1 MQRFRNKIVKY
12 LDFYRAF
19 SGLGCFDVNQV
30 RMVQPDFDRNALTRW
45 LASGYI
51 VQLKNGLYAFKEWT
65 ALPGTDLIAANLM
78 YRPSYVSLY
87 SALSHY
93 GMIPEFIAH
102 TTSVTTL
109 KTASFSNEMGN
120 FDYRHIKPDL
130 FWGYHMIDSTNQRK
144 ILIALPEKAL
154 LDLLYLTPSLK
165 SEDDMLQLRLDEDYM
180 KSDFDLEQAQ
190 KFLGRF
196 NSQALSHRF
205 NLLQKVYLND

>member
-1 MQRFRNKIVKY
+1 MKY
-12 LDFYRAF
+12 LDFYRTF
-19 SGLGCFDVNQV
+19 SALGCFDINQV
-30 RMVQPDFDRNALTRW
+30 RMVQSGFDRSALTRW
-45 LASGYI
+45 EANGYI

-65 ALPGTDLIAANLM
+65 TLPGTDQIVANLM
-78 YRPSYVSLY
+78 YRPSYISLY
-87 SALSHY
+87 SALAHY
-93 GMIPEFIAH
+93 GMIPEFVAR

-109 KTASFSNEMGN
+109 KTASFCNEMGT

-130 FWGYHMIDSTNQRK
+130 FWGYHMIDSINQRK

-180 KSDFDLEQAQ
+180 TSDFGLDQARQFLE
-190 KFLGRF
+190 RF
-196 NSQALSHRF
+196 NSHALNYRF

>member
-12 LDFYRAF
+12 LDFYRNF

-30 RMVQPDFDRNALTRW
+30 RMLQPGFDRNALTRW
-45 LASGYI
+45 VASDYI
-51 VQLKNGLYAFKEWT
+51 IQLKNRLYAFKEWT
-65 ALPGTDLIAANLM
+65 KLPGSDLIIANLM

-93 GMIPEFIAH
+93 GMIPEYIAH

-109 KTASFSNEMGN
+109 KTASFSNDMGN

-130 FWGYHMIDSTNQRK
+130 FWGYHMVDSINQRK

-165 SEDDMLQLRLDEDYM
+165 NEEDMQQLRLDEDYM
-180 KSDFDLEQAQ
+180 TNDFDSEKAQLFLE
-190 KFLGRF
+190 RF
-196 NSQALSHRF
+196 NSKALNQRYY
-205 NLLQKVYLND
+205 LLQKIYLND

>member
-1 MQRFRNKIVKY
+1 MQCFRNKIVKY
-12 LDFYRAF
+12 LDFYRTF
-19 SGLGCFDVNQV
+19 SRLGCFDVNQV
-30 RMVQPDFDRNALTRW
+30 RMLQPGFDRNALTRW
-45 LASGYI
+45 MASDYI
-51 VQLKNGLYAFKEWT
+51 IQLKNRLYAFKEWT
-65 ALPGTDLIAANLM
+65 KLPGTDLIVANLM

-93 GMIPEFIAH
+93 GMIPEYIAH

-109 KTASFSNEMGN
+109 KTASFSNDMGT

-130 FWGYHMIDSTNQRK
+130 FWGYHVVDSINQRK

-165 SEDDMLQLRLDEDYM
+165 SEDDMLHLRLDEDYM
-180 KSDFDLEQAQ
+180 TTDFNLGLALSFLE
-190 KFLGRF
+190 RF
-196 NSQALSHRF
+196 NNQALTHRF

>member
-1 MQRFRNKIVKY
+1 MRY
-12 LDFYRAF
+12 LDFYRTF

-30 RMVQPDFDRNALTRW
+30 RMVQPDFDRSALTRW
-45 LASGYI
+45 MAQGYI
-51 VQLKNGLYAFKEWT
+51 IQLKNGFYAFMEWT
-65 ALPGTDLIAANLM
+65 MMPGADQIVANQM
-78 YRPSYVSLY
+78 YRPSYISLY
-87 SALSHY
+87 SALAFY
-93 GMIPEFIAH
+93 GMIPEFVAH

-109 KTASFSNEMGN
+109 KTASFSNEMGA

-130 FWGYHMIDSTNQRK
+130 FWGYHMIDSINQRK

-180 KSDFDLEQAQ
+180 TNEFDWVQARLFLERFKS
-190 KFLGRF
+190 K
-196 NSQALSHRF
+196 ALDNRF

>member
-1 MQRFRNKIVKY
+1 MQRFRNKTVRY
-12 LDFYRAF
+12 LDFHRAF
-19 SGLGCFDVNQV
+19 SYLGCFDVNQV
-30 RMVQPDFDRNALTRW
+30 RMVQPDFDRSALTRW
-45 LASGYI
+45 LANGYI

-65 ALPGTDLIAANLM
+65 KLPGTDLIVANLM

-93 GMIPEFIAH
+93 GMIPEFIAR

-109 KTASFSNEMGN
+109 KTAAFSNEMGN
-120 FDYRHIKPDL
+120 FDYRHVKPDL
-130 FWGYHMIDSTNQRK
+130 MWGYHIIDSTNQRK

-180 KSDFDLEQAQ
+180 SNEFDLEKAQ
-190 KFLGRF
+190 LFLERF
-196 NSQALSHRF
+196 DSKTLSHRF

>member
-12 LDFYRAF
+12 LDFYRTF

-30 RMVQPDFDRNALTRW
+30 RMLQPGFDRNALTRW
-45 LASGYI
+45 MASNYI
-51 VQLKNGLYAFKEWT
+51 VQLKNRLYAFKEWT
-65 ALPGTDLIAANLM
+65 KLPGTDLIVANLM

-93 GMIPEFIAH
+93 GMIPEYIAH

-109 KTASFSNEMGN
+109 KTASFSNDMGN

-130 FWGYHMIDSTNQRK
+130 FWGYHMVDSINQRK

-165 SEDDMLQLRLDEDYM
+165 NGDDMLHLRLDEDYM
-180 KSDFDLEQAQ
+180 TNDFNLELAQ
-190 KFLGRF
+190 LFLERF
-196 NSQALSHRF
+196 NNQALTRRF